1 MALRLG
7 TENKRQVYI
16 LVALAVMIVCVGGY
30 EIKDNF
36 FGSAPVAAPPV
47 PAASRPSGHQFVPA
61 NGRAAAANPAAS
73 SGPEAQKFSNADI
86 DPVLNLDKLAQT
98 EQVEYMGAG
107 RNIFSA
113 SSAPARIETPVAG
126 ARPGGPAVSAAS
138 PVPERPHPPA
148 IDLKYFGYTQAKD
161 KSLQAFL
168 SRGDDIFLARSGE
181 IVNHRYKVGVIM
193 TGSVQITDLSYNN
206 TELVYFRPN

>member
-1 MALRLG
+1 
-7 TENKRQVYI
+7 
-16 LVALAVMIVCVGGY
+16 
-30 EIKDNF
+30 
-36 FGSAPVAAPPV
+36 
-47 PAASRPSGHQFVPA
+47 
-61 NGRAAAANPAAS
+61 
-73 SGPEAQKFSNADI
+73 
-86 DPVLNLDKLAQT
+86 LNLDKLAQT

-126 ARPGGPAVSAAS
+126 ARPGGPAVSAAP